1 MSYAH
6 TIPGGAA
13 WSAQLLAGSRIT
25 LTADGP
31 SSMATMLLFAADR
44 LDRLNIPDTMKAQM
58 SACITP
64 PMVLMSD
71 RGTALASVVS
81 ATKPWHDCLTGF
93 SHDAHLQASS
103 TTSSSY
109 ATDRNGWR
117 RSARTMLVLELAK
130 YGLGEADLHAPV
142 NWFVTAGIR
151 DDATASFG
159 GLTQA
164 TEAGDRVVLR
174 AEQDA
179 LAVFSTGPHPLAAAG
194 RLDAVSIEV
203 GDSPATDSDAS
214 WIWREESAR
223 ALEMARRM
231 AVAR

>member
-1 MSYAH
+1 MSYGH

-13 WSAQLLAGSRIT
+13 WSAQISAGSRIT
-25 LTADGP
+25 LTAEGA

-44 LDRLNIPDTMKAQM
+44 LDRLNVPDTMKAQM

-71 RGTALASVVS
+71 RGTALATLVS

-93 SHDAHLQASS
+93 SHDAHLQ
-103 TTSSSY
+103 TPSSY
-109 ATDRNGWR
+109 GSDRNGWR

-142 NWFVTAGIR
+142 NWFVTVGIG
-151 DDATASFG
+151 DDATASFD
-159 GLTQA
+159 GLSLA
-164 TEAGDRVVLR
+164 TEPGDQVVLR
-174 AEQDA
+174 AEQDL
-179 LAVFSTGPHPLAAAG
+179 LAVFATGPHPFAPGGA
-194 RLDAVSIEV
+194 LDPVSVLI
-203 GDSPATDSDAS
+203 GDSPISDSDPS
-214 WIWREESAR
+214 RMWREESAR
-223 ALEMARRM
+223 ALEMARRI